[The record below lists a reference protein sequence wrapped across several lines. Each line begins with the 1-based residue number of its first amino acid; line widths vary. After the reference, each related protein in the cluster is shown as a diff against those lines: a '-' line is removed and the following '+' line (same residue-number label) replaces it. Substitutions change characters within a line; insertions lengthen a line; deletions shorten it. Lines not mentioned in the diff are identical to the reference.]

1 MEPKEL
7 QVGFNPETGKADSV
21 QYIPI
26 FETLKILLS
35 KEDIF
40 FYHIEQQNTVTANFN
55 LSSDDTLKSFQNS
68 KAFYEN
74 RLLNSNKKTV
84 ELILYHD
91 DFNVVNPLGNKT
103 VKYKTSAFY
112 FVLGKLPSKF
122 RSKLSDI
129 NLILLASAQIV
140 SRYGYQKILQPALDD
155 IKELETKGV
164 DVTFEGL
171 NHIFYGTVSMI
182 IADNLAAHALAG
194 FYCNFSTVNRFC
206 RFCNI
211 TKAELQEG
219 KKISSFTLR
228 TNTGYDNN
236 VKDIEQ
242 LPHLASV
249 YGIKANSCLNSSSYF
264 HVIDGFPPDLAH
276 DLFEGVAIDILTNII
291 SELIGTL
298 QLTLAIINSATR
310 NFEYCEIDKQNKLQE
325 FKVIS
330 PTKFKMKQTV
340 CEM

>member
-1 MEPKEL
+1 ME
-7 QVGFNPETGKADSV
+7 F
-21 QYIPI
+21 
-26 FETLKILLS
+26 
-35 KEDIF
+35 
-40 FYHIEQQNTVTANFN
+40 
-55 LSSDDTLKSFQNS
+55 
-68 KAFYEN
+68 
-74 RLLNSNKKTV
+74 
-84 ELILYHD
+84 ILYHD
-91 DFNVVNPLGNKT
+91 DFNVVIPLGNKT
-103 VKYKTSAFY
+103 VKYKTLSFY

-122 RSKLSDI
+122 RSKLSNI
-129 NLILLASAQIV
+129 NLVLLASAQIV
-140 SRYGYQKILQPALDD
+140 SRYGYQKILQPELVD

-228 TNTGYDNN
+228 TNTSYDKN

-249 YGIKANSCLNSSSYF
+249 YGIKANSCLNSLTYF
-264 HVIDGFPPDLAH
+264 HVIDGFPRDLAH
-276 DLFEGVAIDILTNII
+276 DLFEGVAK
-291 SELIGTL
+291 S
-298 QLTLAIINSATR
+298 
-310 NFEYCEIDKQNKLQE
+310 
-325 FKVIS
+325 
-330 PTKFKMKQTV
+330 
-340 CEM
+340 